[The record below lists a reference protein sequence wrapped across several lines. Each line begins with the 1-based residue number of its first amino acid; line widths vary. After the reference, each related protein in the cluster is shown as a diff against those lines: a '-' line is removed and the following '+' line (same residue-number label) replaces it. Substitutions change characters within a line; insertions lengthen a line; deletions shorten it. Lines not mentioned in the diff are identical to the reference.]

1 MDHLNCPTVFAELLP
16 NIRSMNLSIGLPSQT
31 TTFQLGVYPRK
42 LTFTSPMF
50 FSSLELSQTIE
61 TDVEPALTSATS
73 SLEVKLKLRNYIRRK
88 PFRHVSGSEVVPPLT
103 ACDLVNLRNVLC
115 GSCGLVIVRDG
126 ALEKIMDLP
135 SEHWAE
141 LLECWMC
148 HQEDYKQAQVGEL
161 NAKETIGLVGGTYIL
176 MHPKDIEDALVVEGF
191 TNVNV
196 EADLLAVKL
205 NKHLITVV
213 LEEAGRLDTI
223 KCNFTAFLAA
233 DFLDAA
239 KSHATYK
246 FIIEGTISKGPYI
259 LVWLFGWDTKM
270 MTNALEGMKSLRMF
284 SRDITDDIG
293 SVIPQHMKIT
303 PVMKMLYID
312 CTNQNDST
320 RSLMTA
326 WDHDKTVEHL
336 VYHDDICLQLL
347 LLLHTSNYCLA
358 ESNRVMNGFRVGF
371 MEHNKDQE

>member
-1 MDHLNCPTVFAELLP
+1 
-16 NIRSMNLSIGLPSQT
+16 
-31 TTFQLGVYPRK
+31 

-191 TNVNV
+191 
-196 EADLLAVKL
+196 
-205 NKHLITVV
+205 
-213 LEEAGRLDTI
+213 
-223 KCNFTAFLAA
+223 
-233 DFLDAA
+233 
-239 KSHATYK
+239 
-246 FIIEGTISKGPYI
+246 
-259 LVWLFGWDTKM
+259 
-270 MTNALEGMKSLRMF
+270 
-284 SRDITDDIG
+284 
-293 SVIPQHMKIT
+293 
-303 PVMKMLYID
+303 
-312 CTNQNDST
+312 
-320 RSLMTA
+320 
-326 WDHDKTVEHL
+326 
-336 VYHDDICLQLL
+336 
-347 LLLHTSNYCLA
+347 
-358 ESNRVMNGFRVGF
+358 
-371 MEHNKDQE
+371 